1 MKEKIEGV
9 NPTRMELLK
18 LKGKV
23 KLAKKG
29 YKLLKEK
36 RDALIMEFFNIL
48 DQVKGLRE
56 RVEKELAEAYRAL
69 ILAEM
74 SIGAL
79 KVREASLTVASIPEL
94 ELEIRNIMGVRVP
107 MLELNLEERSILERG
122 YSLQDTS
129 SQLDEA
135 SRKFERALL
144 SVLELAEIEKSVY
157 LLANEIEKTKRRVN
171 ALENILIPKLEATV
185 KYIDMRLEEMERE
198 NFFKLK
204 MIKTRIESQGKM

>member
-56 RVEKELAEAYRAL
+56 SRK
-69 ILAEM
+69 
-74 SIGAL
+74 GAC
-79 KVREASLTVASIPEL
+79 
-94 ELEIRNIMGVRVP
+94 
-107 MLELNLEERSILERG
+107 RSI
-122 YSLQDTS
+122 
-129 SQLDEA
+129 
-135 SRKFERALL
+135 
-144 SVLELAEIEKSVY
+144 
-157 LLANEIEKTKRRVN
+157 
-171 ALENILIPKLEATV
+171 
-185 KYIDMRLEEMERE
+185 
-198 NFFKLK
+198 
-204 MIKTRIESQGKM
+204 

>member
-107 MLELNLEERSILERG
+107 MLELNLEERSVLERG